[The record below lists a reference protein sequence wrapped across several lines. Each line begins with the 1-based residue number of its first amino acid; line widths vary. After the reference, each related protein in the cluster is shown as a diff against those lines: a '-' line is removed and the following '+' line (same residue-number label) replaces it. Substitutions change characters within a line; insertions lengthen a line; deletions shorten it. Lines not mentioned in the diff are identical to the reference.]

1 MDLVVFV
8 VIESGLR
15 SLHAVSVL
23 FEYARQSTMCR
34 VHLGVVEQT
43 ITLT

>member
-8 VIESGLR
+8 VIGSGLR